1 MSGEGS
7 LARAPTVLSW
17 DHPGPD
23 APMVPRGRSA
33 GKPGLIWRL
42 VQGWPVLFRTR
53 TWEKG
58 GALLLTLPG
67 QPELT
72 YPNLGFLTQSE
83 NSLGLGSFTCF
94 VTKEPKK

>member
-33 GKPGLIWRL
+33 GKTGLVWRL

-72 YPNLGFLTQSE
+72 FPTWAF
-83 NSLGLGSFTCF
+83 
-94 VTKEPKK
+94 